1 MQTGSKIKTN
11 KKTTLV
17 CMAFWPAKLKKHTM
31 KVTFITIFSLAL
43 ITSSLYCLE
52 GLTLYFQ
59 SNQLLVMA
67 FWMAPNETYD
77 IIIFACTTKHAITM
91 FDYAQDS

>member
-1 MQTGSKIKTN
+1 MD
-11 KKTTLV
+11 
-17 CMAFWPAKLKKHTM
+17 FWPAKLKKHTM